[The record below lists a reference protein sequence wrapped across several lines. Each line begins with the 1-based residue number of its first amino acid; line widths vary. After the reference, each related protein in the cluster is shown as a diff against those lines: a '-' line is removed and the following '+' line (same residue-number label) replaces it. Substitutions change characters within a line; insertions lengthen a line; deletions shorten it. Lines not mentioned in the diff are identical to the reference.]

1 MHRLALTAVTILGLL
16 LLSAPVAAEDAPQR
30 LDINEASA
38 ADLMMLKGIGPKT
51 AEKILAQRDRVD
63 GFKHLREITEV
74 KGIGEKTYQ
83 RVACVFMVP
92 QEGPQPCEKRAAGAA
107 GSGKVNVN
115 LADAQALTAL
125 SGIGPKKAE
134 RIVAYRQANGW
145 FTAAEDLQGVN
156 GIGPKTVQ
164 GLAGQVVVIVDVN
177 RVSEV
182 HLTALGFGNAAAIVR
197 ARDAA
202 GGFTSLDDLRGV
214 PGTDKK
220 VIKRAR
226 HILTFS
232 ARD

>member
-1 MHRLALTAVTILGLL
+1 MHQLARVLVATLGLL
-16 LLSAPVAAEDAPQR
+16 FLSAPVSAEEAPQR

-38 ADLMMLKGIGPKT
+38 ADLMMLKGVGPKT
-51 AEKILAQRDRVD
+51 AEKILAHRDRVD
-63 GFKHLREITEV
+63 GFERLREVMDV

-92 QEGPQPCEKRAAGAA
+92 QEGPQPCEKPAGAA
-107 GSGKVNVN
+107 GGGKVNIN
-115 LADAQALTAL
+115 LADARALTAL
-125 SGIGPKKAE
+125 SGIGPRKAE
-134 RIVAYRQANGW
+134 RIVAYRQTNGW
-145 FTAAEDLQGVN
+145 FTAAEDLQGVK

-164 GLAGQVVVIVDVN
+164 GLARQVVIIVDVN
-177 RVSEV
+177 AASEA
-182 HLTALGFGNAAAIVR
+182 HLNALGFENAAGIVK

-202 GGFTSLDDLRGV
+202 GGFDALDDLRAV

-220 VIKRAR
+220 VVKRAR